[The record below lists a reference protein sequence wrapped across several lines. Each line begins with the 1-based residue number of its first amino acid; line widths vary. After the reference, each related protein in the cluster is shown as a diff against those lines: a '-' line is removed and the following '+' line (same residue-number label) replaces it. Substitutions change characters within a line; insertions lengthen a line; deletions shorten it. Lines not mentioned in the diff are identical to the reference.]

1 MFIHYILPVAKLG
14 DGQCWSTV
22 CVVSGKGGG
31 GKDKVTL
38 AKLQS
43 QLTQQDKRKVTTL
56 SVQDLLPSDKAKVET
71 KMTSQ
76 LERPL

>member
-1 MFIHYILPVAKLG
+1 M
-14 DGQCWSTV
+14 
-22 CVVSGKGGG
+22 
-31 GKDKVTL
+31 TL